1 MAGGDLIGRS
11 EQLPIFP
18 GRPRFLVGQRRP
30 AGVLPGKPQSFSS
43 PTTVAWPHHS
53 SVISKHSSITVNAA
67 LNLAKV
73 RDPPHKGQEFPI
85 FCLAIRADEKI
96 LKTTRFPPPESTAAI
111 WRQVIVH
118 RENKSGLKEMTVTI
132 LLNASPSRARV
143 TTNSVEGTISDFC
156 CPAGASEVL
165 G

>member
-1 MAGGDLIGRS
+1 MVAGGDLIGRS
-11 EQLPIFP
+11 GDLGSLWGSGALRGFYQGNLNHSPPPPLWP
-18 GRPRFLVGQRRP
+18 GHIIL
-30 AGVLPGKPQSFSS
+30 
-43 PTTVAWPHHS
+43 W

-96 LKTTRFPPPESTAAI
+96 LKITRFPPPESTAAI

-143 TTNSVEGTISDFC
+143 TTNSVQGTISDFC
-156 CPAGASEVL
+156 CPAGTSEVL